1 MIEKIAVSEIISCK
15 RGMMSNFNF
24 MKNINKD
31 LFSLIS
37 DAEKLFRDE
46 YFEQCCT
53 QTRRFAENVC
63 KSMLQNFEISRSS
76 FDDMLNFL
84 KDNFQNTVREK
95 EFIDDLY
102 FLKRAGNSSV
112 HSSKVKQDGDM
123 ALECL
128 QRSFEIAVNYVF
140 KTTANESVLK
150 LRYDTELLAT
160 GKKSK
165 KTLSEKYTELKE
177 KETKTQNNKEN
188 KIVKKSIT
196 TKKQSHK
203 KDTPKQENYSK
214 PAIIIPFWK
223 MLIAAL
229 AATLLL
235 NLILFLVYKF
245 LL

>member
-1 MIEKIAVSEIISCK
+1 
-15 RGMMSNFNF
+15 MSNFNF
-24 MKNINKD
+24 IKNINKD
-31 LFSLIS
+31 LYSLAS

-63 KSMLQNFEISRSS
+63 KSMLQNFEISHSS

-84 KDNFQNTVREK
+84 KDNSQNTVREK

-112 HSSKVKQDGDM
+112 HSSKVKQDGNL

-128 QRSFEIAVNYVF
+128 QRSFEIAINYVY

-150 LRYDTELLAT
+150 LRYDMELLAT

-165 KTLSEKYTELKE
+165 KSLSEKYTERKE
-177 KETKTQNNKEN
+177 KETKKLKPEKTE
-188 KIVKKSIT
+188 KKSSE
-196 TKKQSHK
+196 TKKQTRK
-203 KDTPKQENYSK
+203 KEQTKHIKSTK
-214 PAIIIPFWK
+214 PALTIPFWK
-223 MLIAAL
+223 MLLIAIGAT
-229 AATLLL
+229 AAL
-235 NLILFLVYKF
+235 NLILFLMYKF
-245 LL
+245 